1 MPRQLFRHP
10 NSTLISTS
18 SRAVTSEAARVPP
31 WRGALRQ
38 PTPPELVQIYALEAA
53 SYPADEAA
61 TEEKLEFRLE
71 HASAAPSP
79 ALVPPSCPPDPLSD
93 VGIGGRPA
101 FFRAMWCTQAS
112 HGCEVGD
119 LLGFICA
126 TLAPTE
132 ELLEETMAGHDPAG
146 STLCIH
152 SVVTAG
158 GMRRRGVAQTMLRE
172 YIAHVRGVGGVRLL
186 KLLTKPYNAPLYEKA
201 GFTHLGEWAGEH
213 GSLPWLEMELRLEK

>member
-18 SRAVTSEAARVPP
+18 SRAVTSEAPRVPP

-71 HASAAPSP
+71 HASAAPLRP
-79 ALVPPSCPPDPLSD
+79 PFFPSCPPGPLSD
-93 VGIGGRPA
+93 VGIGCRPA

-201 GFTHLGEWAGEH
+201 GFTHLGKWAGEH
-213 GSLPWLEMELRLEK
+213 GSETWLEMELRLDK

>member
-1 MPRQLFRHP
+1 MPQQLFRHP

-18 SRAVTSEAARVPP
+18 SRAVTSEAPRVPP
-31 WRGALRQ
+31 WRGSLRQ

-71 HASAAPSP
+71 HASAAPLRP
-79 ALVPPSCPPDPLSD
+79 PFFPSCPPGPLSD
-93 VGIGGRPA
+93 VEIGGRPA

-172 YIAHVRGVGGVRLL
+172 YIAHVRGVGRVRLL

-213 GSLPWLEMELRLEK
+213 GSETWLEMELRLDK